1 MSGVFFVED
10 SVVVTGAGLSSGE
23 GVEDTSGEGLEGGV
37 DSTKVGVAGF
47 VCAIILTGGGL
58 LELELILI
66 PGGRFGL
73 AGLTAPGPG
82 GLVTG
87 AGGLG
92 GPLLGLTPPL
102 ILTPAGIFG
111 LADCCGLILAG

>member
-1 MSGVFFVED
+1 MED
-10 SVVVTGAGLSSGE
+10 SVVVTGVILSSDE
-23 GVEDTSGEGLEGGV
+23 GVGITSDEGLDGGAV
-37 DSTKVGVAGF
+37 STEVEVTGF